1 MADSARKKSDLSG
14 LKGLA
19 GVMSGE
25 AASQARTFRQIPRDR
40 VAPDVNQ
47 PRKVFPE
54 ESLAELAA
62 SIEANGI
69 MTPLIVRENPDRDG
83 HYILIAGERRW
94 RASERAGLNELP
106 AVVRV
111 DWRDADALLEN
122 LQRED
127 LSALDTANAVQRLLV
142 DGNMKSAELARQLG
156 KNRDWV
162 SLYKQVAE
170 ADNDLKTLYS
180 DGILTDARA
189 VVELTRARAKLGE
202 PADTYIASL
211 AMGGIPV
218 TRRELR
224 HALDAIEREIN
235 AETQRPAPTHDTDR
249 ATGGA
254 GSSSQV
260 PAGDTAAGA
269 ARPSQERPSTPAR
282 DTTSAVERREPPA
295 APPARP
301 GFADTNHRPDDA
313 PAWPDV
319 TVRVTWRENGETY
332 TGVVID
338 SVENNASRVTIYGD
352 DDLWHQ
358 AALSSLRITGV
369 SRR

>member
-25 AASQARTFRQIPRDR
+25 AAIQARTFRQIPRDR
-40 VAPDVNQ
+40 IAPDVNQ

-69 MTPLIVRENPDRDG
+69 MTPLVVRENPDQDG

-106 AVVRV
+106 AVVRT
-111 DWRDADALLEN
+111 DWHDADALLEN

-142 DGNMKSAELARQLG
+142 DGNMTSAALARQLG
-156 KNRDWV
+156 KNKDWV

-170 ADNDLKTLYS
+170 AGDDLKTLYT

-189 VVELTRARAKLGE
+189 VVELARARAKLGE
-202 PADTYIASL
+202 PINTYIASL
-211 AMGGIPV
+211 PIGGEPV

-224 HALDAIEREIN
+224 RALDAIEHDIN
-235 AETQRPAPTHDTDR
+235 AETQRPAPAHKTDGLTAGKGGSLDT
-249 ATGGA
+249 
-254 GSSSQV
+254 
-260 PAGDTAAGA
+260 PAGDAAPSA
-269 ARPSQERPSTPAR
+269 TRPDNEQQSTDVEQPESPAKPPTPPAR
-282 DTTSAVERREPPA
+282 DEQNDSVDE
-295 APPARP
+295 APV
-301 GFADTNHRPDDA
+301 
-313 PAWPDV
+313 WPDV
-319 TVRVTWRENGETY
+319 TVRVTWREDDGPY
-332 TGVVID
+332 AGVIID
-338 SVENNASRVTIYGD
+338 GVEDNAFKVSIYGD
-352 DDLWHQ
+352 EGQWHQ
-358 AALSSLRITGV
+358 VDLSSLRITGV
-369 SRR
+369 ARR